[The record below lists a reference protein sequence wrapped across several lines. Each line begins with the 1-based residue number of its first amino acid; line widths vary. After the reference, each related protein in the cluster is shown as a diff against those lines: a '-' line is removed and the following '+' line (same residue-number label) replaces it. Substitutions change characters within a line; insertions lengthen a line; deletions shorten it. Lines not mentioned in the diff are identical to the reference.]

1 MTDKTEKR
9 IIGLIAA
16 ATLFFI
22 GWMFKL
28 ILEC

>member
-9 IIGLIAA
+9 IMVAIAA
-16 ATLFFI
+16 AALFFI

-28 ILEC
+28 LLKC

>member
-9 IIGLIAA
+9 IMLAIAA

-22 GWMFKL
+22 VWMFKL
-28 ILEC
+28 ILQ